1 MLFRSEK
8 TKISDNSSLGYTY
21 LNNKQEL
28 IYTGEKPIILSNS
41 NGDTSYKA
49 LPLPS
54 NLKGGIILVKRKS
67 KNELYILN
75 NDGLFILN
83 EDTNTA
89 VSLNGK
95 LSFPR
100 EHDLWMDMEIVDDKY
115 LFLATYGNGLIKVDL
130 QKNTKTFLTLAEGI
144 PSLYLYNIYKGNNNK
159 IGRAHV

>member
-1 MLFRSEK
+1 MDPPWGGPDYKKL
-8 TKISDNSSLGYTY
+8 
-21 LNNKQEL
+21 
-28 IYTGEKPIILSNS
+28 
-41 NGDTSYKA
+41 TSC
-49 LPLPS
+49 
-54 NLKGGIILVKRKS
+54 
-67 KNELYILN
+67 ELYILN

-115 LFLATYGNGLIKVDL
+115 LFLVTYGNGLIKVDL

-144 PSLYLYNIYKGNNNK
+144 PSLYLYNSLIATGFNFATATS
-159 IGRAHV
+159 RLQW